1 MMWFTADLHFGHS
14 SILSKMNR
22 PFETIERMN
31 QGLIAAINERVA
43 PSDSLYVLG
52 DFAYQTTAENARR
65 LREQIA
71 CEHVHLIRGNHDD
84 SWSTGAGA
92 GIFETEQD
100 YLEIAPGYARGH
112 KLVLFHY
119 PIMSWNGKRR
129 DAIALHGHVHSKGP
143 INNERNRERGILRY
157 DVGVDANSYAPV
169 SLTEVLKFFEG
180 VQSHSRM
187 GQEGTERTSD
197 ATSTTGDPAA

>member
-22 PFETIERMN
+22 PFETLERMN

-65 LREQIA
+65 LREQIT

-92 GIFETEQD
+92 RTGCRWP
-100 YLEIAPGYARGH
+100 PGAR
-112 KLVLFHY
+112 
-119 PIMSWNGKRR
+119 RR
-129 DAIALHGHVHSKGP
+129 AG
-143 INNERNRERGILRY
+143 R
-157 DVGVDANSYAPV
+157 
-169 SLTEVLKFFEG
+169 
-180 VQSHSRM
+180 
-187 GQEGTERTSD
+187 
-197 ATSTTGDPAA
+197 

>member
-31 QGLIAAINERVA
+31 QGLITAINERVE

-143 INNERNRERGILRY
+143 TSNEHNRERGILRY
-157 DVGVDANSYAPV
+157 DVGVDANDYAPV
-169 SLTEVLKFFEG
+169 SLAEILKFFEG
-180 VQSHSRM
+180 TQSHSRM
-187 GQEGTERTSD
+187 G
-197 ATSTTGDPAA
+197 

>member
-65 LREQIA
+65 LREQIT
-71 CEHVHLIRGNHDD
+71 CEHVHLIRANHDD
-84 SWSTGAGA
+84 SW
-92 GIFETEQD
+92 
-100 YLEIAPGYARGH
+100 
-112 KLVLFHY
+112 
-119 PIMSWNGKRR
+119 
-129 DAIALHGHVHSKGP
+129 
-143 INNERNRERGILRY
+143 
-157 DVGVDANSYAPV
+157 
-169 SLTEVLKFFEG
+169 
-180 VQSHSRM
+180 
-187 GQEGTERTSD
+187 
-197 ATSTTGDPAA
+197 

>member
-65 LREQIA
+65 LREQIT
-71 CEHVHLIRGNHDD
+71 CEHVYLIRGNHDD

-100 YLEIAPGYARGH
+100 YLEIAPGYVPLPHHELERKTPRRHRPARPRPLQRTH
-112 KLVLFHY
+112 QQRAQPRARHSS
-119 PIMSWNGKRR
+119 IRR
-129 DAIALHGHVHSKGP
+129 G
-143 INNERNRERGILRY
+143 R
-157 DVGVDANSYAPV
+157 
-169 SLTEVLKFFEG
+169 
-180 VQSHSRM
+180 
-187 GQEGTERTSD
+187 
-197 ATSTTGDPAA
+197 

>member
-65 LREQIA
+65 LREQIS
-71 CEHVHLIRGNHDD
+71 CEHVHLIRGRR
-84 SWSTGAGA
+84 AR
-92 GIFETEQD
+92 
-100 YLEIAPGYARGH
+100 ARGFS
-112 KLVLFHY
+112 KPSRTISKSL
-119 PIMSWNGKRR
+119 PATRA
-129 DAIALHGHVHSKGP
+129 AIS
-143 INNERNRERGILRY
+143 
-157 DVGVDANSYAPV
+157 S
-169 SLTEVLKFFEG
+169 FC
-180 VQSHSRM
+180 
-187 GQEGTERTSD
+187 
-197 ATSTTGDPAA
+197 STTPS

>member
-1 MMWFTADLHFGHS
+1 MMWITADLQFGHS

-65 LREQIA
+65 LREQIT

-92 GIFETEQD
+92 GFSKPSRTISKSPPATR
-100 YLEIAPGYARGH
+100 A
-112 KLVLFHY
+112 
-119 PIMSWNGKRR
+119 
-129 DAIALHGHVHSKGP
+129 AIS
-143 INNERNRERGILRY
+143 
-157 DVGVDANSYAPV
+157 S
-169 SLTEVLKFFEG
+169 FC
-180 VQSHSRM
+180 
-187 GQEGTERTSD
+187 
-197 ATSTTGDPAA
+197 STTPS